1 MTTYSLYTNDPRW
14 GDPDRWA
21 FMAHPGTDSAHAFQ
35 VAERAGY
42 RVKYGPQC
50 SVVLS
55 SPESWDHYRS
65 HS

>member
-1 MTTYSLYTNDPRW
+1 MRNFHLYTQNPVTLSW
-14 GDPDRWA
+14 VWMP
-21 FMAHPGTDSAHAFQ
+21 HPGTDSADAFQ
-35 VAERAGY
+35 RAEREGFA
-42 RVKYGPQC
+42 VKYGPQC